1 MSDSPEFD
9 SLTALPLAGV
19 SDYHCHC
26 DFSVDAVG
34 SVDDY
39 CLAALKRGLAEI
51 CFTTHYDTN
60 FAINYSDNYI
70 RIDGEKKQTGPDN
83 LAAYVDAVRAAHER
97 FYPLGLSVKLG
108 LEFGWHDA
116 AEEAAAGI
124 RERYKFDY
132 FLCGIHQLGN
142 KCLWGHGDEKGSFD
156 IYSLEQFLDLYFQQ
170 VIKAART
177 GLFDTVAHL
186 DYYKRKAFRY
196 YGDGVATAHR
206 PYLDEV
212 FSALLETGTGIEIN
226 TAALR
231 HGRNDYYPQMEI
243 INAAKK
249 AGVEVVRLGSDAH
262 RPQEVGFDFEAAT
275 ALVPSAIAGCD
286 D

>member
-9 SLTALPLAGV
+9 NITALPFAGV

-34 SVDDY
+34 SVEDY
-39 CLAALKRGLAEI
+39 CRAALKRGLAEI

-60 FAINYSDNYI
+60 YAVNYSDNYI
-70 RIDGEKKQTGPDN
+70 RIDGKKKQIGPDS
-83 LAAYVDAVRAAHER
+83 LAAYVAAVRAAHER

-108 LEFGWHDA
+108 LEFGWHDV
-116 AEEAAAGI
+116 AEEAAALV
-124 RERYKFDY
+124 RERYPFDY

-142 KCLWGHGDEKGSFD
+142 KCLWGHGDVQGAFD
-156 IYSLEQFLDLYFQQ
+156 IYSPEQFFELYFHQ
-170 VIKAART
+170 VTKAART
-177 GLFDTVAHL
+177 GLFDSIAHL
-186 DYYKRKAFRY
+186 DYYKRKAVPY
-196 YGDGVATAHR
+196 YGSGVATAHR
-206 PYLDEV
+206 PYLDELFTV
-212 FSALLETGTGIEIN
+212 LSETGTGIEIN

-231 HGRNDYYPQMEI
+231 HGRDDYYPQMEM

-262 RPQEVGFDFEAAT
+262 RPEEVGFDFEAAT
-275 ALVPSAIAGCD
+275 ALVPSAITGCD

>member
-1 MSDSPEFD
+1 LSDSTEFND
-9 SLTALPLAGV
+9 IAALPMAGV

-39 CLAALKRGLAEI
+39 CRAALKRGLAEI

-60 FAINYSDNYI
+60 YVIDYSDNYI
-70 RIDGEKKQTGPDN
+70 RINGEKKQANPEN

-108 LEFGWHDA
+108 LEFGWHDT
-116 AEEAAAGI
+116 AEEAAALI
-124 RERYKFDY
+124 KERHPFDY
-132 FLCGIHQLGN
+132 FLCGIHQLGD
-142 KCLWGHGDEKGSFD
+142 KCLWGHGDEKGAFD
-156 IYSLEQFLDLYFQQ
+156 IYSMEQFLERYFRQ

-177 GLFDTVAHL
+177 GLFDTIAHL
-186 DYYKRKAFRY
+186 DYYKRKAHQY
-196 YGDGVATAHR
+196 YGSEVATAHR
-206 PYLDEV
+206 AHLDEL
-212 FSALLETGTGIEIN
+212 FAALLETDTGIEIN

-231 HGRNDYYPQMEI
+231 HGQSSYYPRMEI
-243 INAAKK
+243 VNAAKK
-249 AGVEVVRLGSDAH
+249 AGVEVRHLGSDAH
-262 RPQEVGFDFEAAT
+262 RPEEVGFDFEAAT
-275 ALVPSAIAGCD
+275 ALVPSAITGCD